1 MTNFPTNQLRS
12 PVGAQD
18 DSRDRHLPP
27 ITYPLSFE
35 PTFAPLIRF
44 FTISRR
50 EMKQAQRLAYPIIL
64 GQVGI
69 MLMGVAD
76 TVMVGSLGREVLAA
90 SVAANNIFWLVYF
103 LGMGIL
109 FAISPLV
116 AIYSGEGRPEKGYL
130 SYRAGIWVTVG
141 LSLVLFALLEGI
153 VSNIGWLHQSKE
165 VEPLASSFLRILN
178 YSGLPMLLFVSSRQ
192 FTDGLGFTK
201 VAMYITGGG
210 LLLNIFL
217 NWVLIYGNLGFDA
230 MGLDGAAYA
239 TLSSRILMA
248 LIAMAYIR
256 YAPSMKVYHPEQR
269 FSTNEIREEAG
280 RVFEVG
286 LPIGL
291 QFFAEVACFAFSG
304 IMAGW
309 VNATHQSAHGIALN
323 LASLTYMAASGLS
336 AAGSIMV
343 GNAFGEKNKRK
354 VRRAANAVMV
364 MVLLYMCVTAILFL
378 VFRGPLAR
386 AYTDDMQVVGVA
398 AVLLIYAAL
407 FQLADGVQAV
417 SLGLL
422 RGIKDVRIPSIALV
436 ICYWLVGLPLG
447 WWLGFG
453 AGMDTEGI
461 WIGFTVG
468 LFLTAIFAAT
478 RFYLQVKKLFPTT
491 YP

>member
-1 MTNFPTNQLRS
+1 LGTKVPIPLH
-12 PVGAQD
+12 PV
-18 DSRDRHLPP
+18 L
-27 ITYPLSFE
+27 
-35 PTFAPLIRF
+35 RF
-44 FTISRR
+44 FRTYRR
-50 EMKQAQRLAYPIIL
+50 EMKQALRLAYPIIL

-76 TVMVGSLGREVLAA
+76 TVMVGNLGREVLAA
-90 SVAANNIFWLVYF
+90 SVAANNIFWLIYF

-141 LSLVLFALLEGI
+141 LSVVLFALLEGI
-153 VSNIGWLHQSKE
+153 ISNIGWLRQSKE
-165 VEPLASSFLRILN
+165 VEPLAASYLRIVN
-178 YSGLPMLLFVSSRQ
+178 FSGLPMLLFVSSRQ

-210 LLLNIFL
+210 LLLNVFL
-217 NWVLIYGNLGFDA
+217 NWVLINGNLGCTA
-230 MGLDGAAYA
+230 LGLDGAGYA
-239 TLSSRILMA
+239 TLISRVIMA
-248 LIAMAYIR
+248 IAAMAYIR
-256 YAPSMKVYHPEQR
+256 YAPSMKSYHPEQR

-336 AAGSIMV
+336 AAGSIMA
-343 GNAFGEKNKRK
+343 GNAYGEKNRRK
-354 VRRAANAVMV
+354 VRRAGNAVMA
-364 MVLLYMCVTAILFL
+364 MVLLYMLATAVLFL
-378 VFRGPLAR
+378 LFRGPLAR
-386 AYTDDMQVVGVA
+386 AYTDDAQVIGVA
-398 AVLLIYAAL
+398 TVLLIYAAL

-436 ICYWLVGLPLG
+436 VFYWVVGLPLG

-453 AGMDTEGI
+453 TGMKTEGI

-468 LFLTAIFAAT
+468 LFLTALFASA
-478 RFYLQVKKLFPTT
+478 RFYLQVKKI
-491 YP
+491 

>member
-1 MTNFPTNQLRS
+1 
-12 PVGAQD
+12 
-18 DSRDRHLPP
+18 
-27 ITYPLSFE
+27 
-35 PTFAPLIRF
+35 
-44 FTISRR
+44 
-50 EMKQAQRLAYPIIL
+50 MKQALRLAYPIIL

-76 TVMVGSLGREVLAA
+76 TVMVGNLGREVLAA
-90 SVAANNIFWLVYF
+90 SVAANNIFWLIYF

-109 FAISPLV
+109 FALSPLV

-141 LSLVLFALLEGI
+141 LSVVLFALLEGI
-153 VSNIGWLHQSKE
+153 IGNIGWLRQSKE
-165 VEPLASSFLRILN
+165 VEPLAASYLRIVN
-178 YSGLPMLLFVSSRQ
+178 FSGLPMLLFVSSRQ

-210 LLLNIFL
+210 LLLNVFL
-217 NWVLIYGNLGFDA
+217 NWVLINGNLGCA
-230 MGLDGAAYA
+230 ALGLDGAGYA
-239 TLSSRILMA
+239 TMISRIIMA
-248 LIAMAYIR
+248 IAAMTYIR
-256 YAPSMKVYHPEQR
+256 YAPGMKKYHPEQR

-336 AAGSIMV
+336 AAGSIMA
-343 GNAFGEKNKRK
+343 GNAFGEKNRRK
-354 VRRAANAVMV
+354 VRRAGNAVMA
-364 MVLLYMCVTAILFL
+364 MVLLYMTATAVLFL
-378 VFRGPLAR
+378 VFRGALAS
-386 AYTDDMQVVGVA
+386 AYTDDAAVVGVA
-398 AVLLIYAAL
+398 TVLLIYAAL

-436 ICYWLVGLPLG
+436 VCYWIIGLPLG

-453 AGMDTEGI
+453 ADLKTEGI

-468 LFLTAIFAAT
+468 LFLTALFASA
-478 RFYLQVKKLFPTT
+478 RFYLQVKKIC
-491 YP
+491 

>member
-1 MTNFPTNQLRS
+1 VL
-12 PVGAQD
+12 
-18 DSRDRHLPP
+18 
-27 ITYPLSFE
+27 
-35 PTFAPLIRF
+35 RF
-44 FTISRR
+44 FRIYRR
-50 EMKQAQRLAYPIIL
+50 EMKQALQLAYPIIL

-76 TVMVGSLGREVLAA
+76 TVMVGSLGRDVLAA

-116 AIYSGEGRPEKGYL
+116 AIYCGEGRAAKGYL
-130 SYRAGIWVTVG
+130 SYRAGVWVTCV
-141 LSLVLFALLEGI
+141 LSVALFALLEGI
-153 VSNIGWLHQSKE
+153 ISNIGWLRQSKE
-165 VEPLASSFLRILN
+165 VEPLAADFLRILN

-201 VAMYITGGG
+201 VAMYITGAG
-210 LLLNIFL
+210 LLLNVLL
-217 NWVLIYGNLGFDA
+217 NWVLIYGNLGFA
-230 MGLDGAAYA
+230 PMGLNGAAYA
-239 TLSSRILMA
+239 TLVSRVLMA
-248 LIAMAYIR
+248 LAAMLYIR
-256 YAPSMKVYHPEQR
+256 FAPAMKTYHPEQR
-269 FSTNEIREEAG
+269 FSSNEIREEAG

-336 AAGSIMV
+336 AAGSIMA
-343 GNAFGEKNKRK
+343 GNAYGEKNRRK
-354 VRRAANAVMV
+354 VRRAGNAVLA
-364 MVLLYMCVTAILFL
+364 MVLLYMFCTALIFL
-378 VFRGPLAR
+378 IFRKPLSV
-386 AYTDDMQVVGVA
+386 AYTDDVQVVSVA
-398 AVLLIYAAL
+398 SGLLIYAAL

-422 RGIKDVRIPSIALV
+422 RGIKDVRTPSVALV
-436 ICYWLVGLPLG
+436 VCYWLIGLPLG

-453 AGMDTEGI
+453 AGMETEGI
-461 WIGFTVG
+461 WIGFTAG
-468 LFLTAIFAAT
+468 LFLTAIFASS
-478 RFYLQVKKLFPTT
+478 RFYLQVKKLFPQGS
-491 YP
+491 